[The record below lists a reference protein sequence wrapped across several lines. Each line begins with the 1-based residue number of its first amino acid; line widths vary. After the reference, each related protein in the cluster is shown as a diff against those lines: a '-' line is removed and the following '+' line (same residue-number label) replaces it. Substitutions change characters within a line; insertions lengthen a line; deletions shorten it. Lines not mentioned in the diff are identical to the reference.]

1 MKTMRESMYLD
12 DVRAA
17 HIAFIEADKIKEP
30 ALMMDWFDEDAGFRS
45 EVQYK
50 IIAQNIG

>member
-12 DVRAA
+12 DVRVA

-30 ALMMDWFDEDAGFRS
+30 ALMMLDLDVNSGI
-45 EVQYK
+45 K
-50 IIAQNIG
+50 